1 MDKEILTYSY
11 YNGVHTSLTGILDS
25 YNKFEKEL
33 KKDKIKLQFLLNLIR
48 KCSINAELE
57 LLNNPLHEKF
67 NEESKNETNS

>member
-1 MDKEILTYSY
+1 MNKESITYSY

-57 LLNNPLHEKF
+57 LLNNPLHEKM
-67 NEESKNETNS
+67 NEENKNETNS